1 VSTAEQVTVGAL
13 DIGGTHVTAARVA
26 LPAAAVEPGSRRRL
40 PLRPDGERGEL
51 LATITRAASAVRHQ
65 GMGGWGVAVPGPF
78 DYQGG
83 VCLIRGVG
91 KLEALYGVDLR
102 RELAGALQVDDLAAV
117 RFLNDADAFLL
128 GEWWAGAA
136 KGHRR
141 CVGVTIGTGLG
152 SAFLEDG
159 RIIDAD
165 SRVPPHGRLDLI
177 RFRGRPIEETVS
189 RRGLLAHY
197 GVGEPGVDVEQLAE
211 RARVGEPEAVAT
223 FRDTFGALGE
233 FLVPWLDRFGA
244 SCLVVGGAIARS
256 FDLIAPPLLAALGSL
271 PRLKDVTGTALGEDA
286 ALLGAALHM
295 AAPYDSAR
303 GTDQR
308 HRGERR

>member
-1 VSTAEQVTVGAL
+1 VSTAKQETVGAL

-26 LPAAAVEPGSRRRL
+26 VPAAAVEPGSRRRW
-40 PLRPDGERGEL
+40 PLRPDGDRAEL
-51 LATITRAASAVRHQ
+51 LTAILRAATAVRHQ
-65 GMGGWGVAVPGPF
+65 GVRGWGVAVPGPF

-91 KLEALYGVDLR
+91 KLEALYGVDLS
-102 RELAGALQVDDLAAV
+102 RELAGALELDDRARV

-159 RIIDAD
+159 HTIDAD
-165 SRVPPHGRLDLI
+165 PRVPPHGRLDLI
-177 RFRGRPIEETVS
+177 SFRGRPIEEIVS
-189 RRGLLAHY
+189 RRGLLARYSAREH
-197 GVGEPGVDVEQLAE
+197 GMDVQQIAE
-211 RARVGEPEAVAT
+211 RARAGEPEAAAT
-223 FRDTFGALGE
+223 FHDAFGALGE
-233 FLVPWLDRFGA
+233 FLVPWLDRLGA

-256 FDLIAPPLLAALGSL
+256 FDLIAPPLLAALSDL
-271 PRLKDVTGTALGEDA
+271 QRLEVVTGAALGEDA
-286 ALLGAALHM
+286 ALLGAALHVG
-295 AAPYDSAR
+295 ASHARAGRRQAPAD
-303 GTDQR
+303 
-308 HRGERR
+308 